1 MTIVGLIASIL
12 HAAEGDGCFMRG
24 DANQRAMSIQE
35 LAERS
40 GVPPRRIRYYVAR
53 GLLPPPVGRGPTARY
68 GTAHLQRLK
77 VIQQLRARRLGLE
90 EIRSELTRVGESR
103 DLQATLWY
111 RWELRPGV
119 ILMAQADL
127 PAHERE
133 QVEALVEVARR
144 LLADDRVRSDDDD
157 A

>member
-1 MTIVGLIASIL
+1 
-12 HAAEGDGCFMRG
+12 MRV
-24 DANQRAMSIQE
+24 DTNQQSMSIQE

-53 GLLPPPVGRGPTARY
+53 GLLPPPMGRGPTARY
-68 GTAHLQRLK
+68 GAAHLQRLK
-77 VIQQLRARRLGLE
+77 IIQQLRARRLGLE
-90 EIRSELTRVGESR
+90 EIRFQLTRVGEGLE
-103 DLQATLWY
+103 LQATLWY

-127 PAHERE
+127 PDRERE

-144 LLADDRVRSDDDD
+144 LLTDGTVRSDDDG